1 MATFAYKVK
10 DKTGNTLTGSMESD
24 DRRTAVATLQGMGYW
39 VLDAREVAASSGQSW
54 NPFALLMR
62 WIITPIFGGAPVRSI
77 ALFYRQLATMIH
89 SGMTVSMAL
98 NSLGSRAPTR
108 RLSRIARESARH
120 VEGGGRLSE
129 AFARYPVMFPE
140 LHVSLIQA
148 GEIGGSLDE
157 MLGRI
162 ADYAEREYRIRQRM
176 RMTTFYPKILVL
188 AVIFIPALPT
198 LILNG
203 TEAYWHST
211 LPVLTTILL
220 WIAGLWVGFRLLCQ
234 ISAFR
239 YAVDLLKLSLPLV
252 GPVVRMLSLSRFYR
266 AFAGLYSAGTSPTQA
281 IEKSSRVCGNWFLTR
296 KLQTAIPMVEMGGT
310 FTQAMER
317 TRVMPQMAV
326 DMLATGEQTGSVG
339 DMVDKVAEFTEN
351 EAEVKVHQLTM
362 TLGVLLLLGVCAYI
376 GAMIV
381 MQWVGHYSNIM
392 KMV

>member
-10 DKTGNTLTGSMESD
+10 DRGGNTLTGSIESD
-24 DRRTAVATLQGMGYW
+24 DRRTAVSTLQGMGYW
-39 VLDAREVAASSGQSW
+39 VLDAREAAVPGGQSW
-54 NPFALLMR
+54 NPLALLMR

-129 AFARYPVMFPE
+129 AFARYPVMFPD
-140 LHVSLIQA
+140 LHISLLQA
-148 GEIGGSLDE
+148 GEIGGSLDQV
-157 MLGRI
+157 LGRI

-188 AVIFIPALPT
+188 VVIFVPALPT
-198 LILNG
+198 LVLDG
-203 TEAYWHST
+203 PEAYWNAT
-211 LPVLTTILL
+211 LPTLTTILL
-220 WIAGLWVGFRLLCQ
+220 WIAGIWIGFRLLFQ

-239 YAVDLLKLSLPLV
+239 YAADLLKLSLPMV

-266 AFAGLYSAGTSPTQA
+266 AFAGLHGAGTSPSQA
-281 IEKSSRVCGNWFLTR
+281 IERASRVCGNWFLTR
-296 KLQTAIPMVEMGGT
+296 RLRTAIPMVEMGAT

-317 TRVMPQMAV
+317 TRVMPQMAL
-326 DMLATGEQTGSVG
+326 DMLATGEQTGGVG

-362 TLGVLLLLGVCAYI
+362 AFGVLLLLGVCVYI
-376 GAMIV
+376 GSIIIGGYV
-381 MQWVGHYSNIM
+381 SHYSSIL
-392 KMV
+392 KTE